1 MKGFDLNLLKIDEKS
16 YKYNIWH
23 LQHWM
28 HHNKKVDYYENMN
41 SVNPLYRII
50 GKADGQ
56 KIMETSIQ
64 FLPLQMVI
72 KNYKQNLQNGLMK
85 LNI

>member
-1 MKGFDLNLLKIDEKS
+1 MINIKGFDLNLLKIDEKS

-50 GKADGQ
+50 GKADG
-56 KIMETSIQ
+56 
-64 FLPLQMVI
+64 
-72 KNYKQNLQNGLMK
+72 
-85 LNI
+85 